1 MVVGIAIGVLI
12 MLIVRSKH
20 SDGDTELRS
29 ELGVVTS
36 SLDEA
41 KRISNEYKQ
50 DAEEQ
55 RAKAEV
61 GKIAIAKLQA
71 EFEASQSRF
80 EELEQ
85 VRDAVADELKQ
96 AQESA
101 NDRGQKIAGLE
112 TRLKSA
118 NERRADFE
126 QANADLKKQVDSLQD
141 KETATS
147 THNAELQANLDAA
160 NKRLSEQTDIEK
172 TLKTQFAV
180 MVNEAL
186 ANNNDVFMKAAD
198 EKIGSLVKQAKSDFS
213 LNKDAVSELVKP
225 LSDELKRIETARAE
239 SQGNLTQ
246 QITALMEN
254 NTNLANEARN
264 LSTALKRPEVRGSW
278 GEIQLERVAELAGL
292 VKDRDYRLQVS
303 VSSENGIDRPDM
315 VVDMPNG
322 RNIVVDAKAPMSAYL
337 DAVNS
342 DNESDQEELMQR
354 HASQVRERARGL
366 AQKSYQQKFNSPD
379 FVVMFLPGEVFLQP
393 ALQKDPEL
401 LEWAME
407 QKVVIATPN
416 TLLALLKTVAMG
428 WREVQLAEE
437 AAKIGKLGQ
446 ELHDKLYTF
455 AEHMNRMRG
464 SLNSTVSHFNKGIG
478 SLEGRNSVFD
488 HARRFK
494 ELGISSTREIPE
506 ISEVDVQAS
515 QVNSATLYAL
525 PKSEAAGDD

>member
-1 MVVGIAIGVLI
+1 METIVVLVLGLLIGGAIGTLV
-12 MLIVRSKH
+12 MLIVKGKG
-20 SDGDTELRS
+20 SDADPQLQAKLEGT
-29 ELGVVTS
+29 TN
-36 SLDEA
+36 SLEEA
-41 KRISNEYKQ
+41 KRISDEYKQ

-55 RAKAEV
+55 RERADENE
-61 GKIAIAKLQA
+61 KIVVQLQ
-71 EFEASQSRF
+71 ERSEASQTRSDDVERDRDSY
-80 EELEQ
+80 
-85 VRDAVADELKQ
+85 RDASEKWQVKTNEKA
-96 AQESA
+96 
-101 NDRGQKIAGLE
+101 QKI
-112 TRLKSA
+112 
-118 NERRADFE
+118 
-126 QANADLKKQVDSLQD
+126 
-141 KETATS
+141 
-147 THNAELQANLDAA
+147 AELQAQLDAA
-160 NKRLSEQTDIEK
+160 NKRLEEQTDIEK
-172 TLKTQFAV
+172 MLKAQFEV
-180 MVNEAL
+180 MANEVVSK
-186 ANNNDVFMKAAD
+186 NNDVFIKAAD
-198 EKIGSLVKQAKSDFS
+198 EKIGALVKQAKNDFS
-213 LNKDAVSELVKP
+213 LSKDAVSELVKP

-303 VSSENGIDRPDM
+303 VSSESGIDRPDM

-342 DNESDQEELMQR
+342 DNESEQEELMQR

-393 ALQKDPEL
+393 ALQRDPEL
-401 LEWAME
+401 LEWSME

-437 AAKIGKLGQ
+437 AAKIGELGQ

-464 SLNSTVSHFNKGIG
+464 SLNSTVSHFNRGIG

-506 ISEVDVQAS
+506 ISEVDIQVR

-525 PKSEAAGDD
+525 SEPDVAGDD